1 MLLLVISLVQT
12 DMGSR
17 NAQFIGLQEAPVTV
31 DDTVKGIT
39 TQVWTILI
47 IITIRGSLTLLQID
61 AATKSTSGQ
70 FVSFSGDKAPW

>member
-31 DDTVKGIT
+31 DDNVKGIT

-47 IITIRGSLTLLQID
+47 IMAIQGLLTFYRSMRRQSLHLANL
-61 AATKSTSGQ
+61 
-70 FVSFSGDKAPW
+70 